1 MFFGYMFH
9 FSRPPSLGASVVRS
23 GTCLL
28 SAGGQENGALPK
40 SVNSYHDFGLQKCPD
55 GYEILAVAED
65 GSVEAIKHTKLHWE
79 GWMWHPER
87 ELVFSPRDIARLKGL
102 FE

>member
-1 MFFGYMFH
+1 MMAICAGSQLVKMNGH
-9 FSRPPSLGASVVRS
+9 TNVRHNLKVKN
-23 GTCLL
+23 TN
-28 SAGGQENGALPK
+28 NGALPK

-87 ELVFSPRDIARLKGL
+87 EISHNEIDRLRFQRMVNNVK
-102 FE
+102 